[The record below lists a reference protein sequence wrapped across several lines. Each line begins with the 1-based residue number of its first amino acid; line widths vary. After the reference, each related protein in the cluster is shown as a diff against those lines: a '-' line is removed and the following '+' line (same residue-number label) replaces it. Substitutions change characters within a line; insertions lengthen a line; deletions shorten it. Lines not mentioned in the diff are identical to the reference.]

1 MRWHHIAVNLR
12 TFTFWSNLI
21 GLAKCL
27 SVALCGIFS
36 CNPCKPGS
44 LQRNSGG
51 NIRPEPVWCFCP
63 QYLTSQKSWWKPE
76 ERQRVTSVYLQLQ
89 IDVPLSNMWIKKV
102 WLMAL
107 SDHLSTSVIICY
119 LRWPHTLSENY
130 LRWPNAHSEN
140 SHSLQLMRPAGT
152 WEEFNP
158 RIQKA
163 IQYKI
168 NNCAP
173 GKNSHGME

>member
-12 TFTFWSNLI
+12 TFTCRSNMI

-76 ERQRVTSVYLQLQ
+76 EPNVLCLPTASDWRSSVEYVNKESVTDGFVWPLEHKCHNMLLEVTTYSQWGLLEVTKCPQWELPLPP
-89 IDVPLSNMWIKKV
+89 IDAAGW
-102 WLMAL
+102 
-107 SDHLSTSVIICY
+107 Y
-119 LRWPHTLSENY
+119 LR
-130 LRWPNAHSEN
+130 
-140 SHSLQLMRPAGT
+140 
-152 WEEFNP
+152 
-158 RIQKA
+158 RIQ
-163 IQYKI
+163 
-168 NNCAP
+168 
-173 GKNSHGME
+173 S